1 MVLPVGVIE
10 KRRFFRHF
18 SNKTVLSVCLT
29 VKSVSCT
36 VGNVGERGGEL
47 VRGVD
52 GGARLAVRRVLDL
65 EVPRRAALLAQVLL
79 DRRPVVAHAP
89 AAAQGTQV
97 TGRPFALLYYMYS
110 NRLKFNFRGHN
121 SFRLMISVILRY
133 TYR

>member
-10 KRRFFRHF
+10 KRRLFRHF
-18 SNKTVLSVCLT
+18 SNKTVLSVCRTLT

-97 TGRPFALLYYMYS
+97 TGRPFALLYYI
-110 NRLKFNFRGHN
+110 H
-121 SFRLMISVILRY
+121 V
-133 TYR
+133 